1 MTTKVIF
8 RAPRLSQDD
17 EAVLAAVDEL
27 RDRARLHLARP
38 RRWEGTLARQARA
51 RALRAS
57 NSIENI
63 NVSADE
69 ALAIVEGREG
79 EKGITEEWLAVQGYS
94 DAMTFARIFSD
105 EQGRPLDLSTLLA
118 MHFMVQKH
126 DLSRRPGQI
135 RRGDVY
141 VIDEARQRTTYTGPE
156 VAVVPGLVDE
166 LLASLGEPPQSLR
179 DAVVTGAMAHL
190 NLVMIH
196 PFTDGNGRMSRILQS
211 MQLFRAGITEA
222 DFVSVEEYLGRN
234 TADYYDVL
242 ARVGG
247 GRWSPGQD
255 AHAWLEF
262 MITAHYRQA
271 ITVQRRLWRGDRVA
285 EMVDSLIAEERALE
299 RSGPALELV
308 FGGWPLRNAQ
318 YREVAGVS
326 ANTASREL
334 AALVRAGVLE
344 QIGQKRGSRYV
355 PGAELRPA
363 LAEIETESGRRFNAG
378 TDPYLVLARGG
389 ELAG

>member
-51 RALRAS
+51 LALRAS

-69 ALAIVEGREG
+69 ALAIVEGGEG

-105 EQGRPLDLSTLLA
+105 EQGQPFDLFTLLA

-126 DLSRRPGQI
+126 DLSKRPGQI

-141 VIDEARQRTTYTGPE
+141 VIDEARQRTTYTGPD
-156 VAVVPGLVDE
+156 ADVVPGLVDE

-285 EMVDSLIAEERALE
+285 EMVDSLIAEERAPE

-308 FGGWPLRNAQ
+308 FGGWWLRNPQ
-318 YREVAGVS
+318 YRELVDVS
-326 ANTASREL
+326 ASLASRDL
-334 AALVRAGVLE
+334 ASLVAAGVLE
-344 QIGQKRGSRYV
+344 REGQKRGSRYL
-355 PGAELRPA
+355 PASTFREALR
-363 LAEIETESGRRFNAG
+363 EIDVEADRQFNAG
-378 TDPYLVLARGG
+378 ADPYRMLAQNDALVS
-389 ELAG
+389 